1 MSPPIRATRS
11 VTRSSPVSQGNED
24 GQASGVGEPPHELGD
39 EAASR
44 PAGGR
49 RVAAIVA
56 ARRDL
61 RPYDA
66 TLQRSDDWAERT
78 SGEVTP

>member
-1 MSPPIRATRS
+1 MARR
-11 VTRSSPVSQGNED
+11 
-24 GQASGVGEPPHELGD
+24 VGSANPPHALGD

-44 PAGGR
+44 PTGGR

-56 ARRDL
+56 ARKDL
-61 RPYDA
+61 GPYDA
-66 TLQRSDDWAERT
+66 TLQRSDDWAETT